1 MNREIGAAQGVE
13 YGVCRYCGQMKTLA
27 VPMPTQEEADKL
39 ATETCSCDPA
49 KAVRRR
55 QREYETI
62 QQMFSGYAP
71 PVLDLLQRVVDL
83 IRDGLLESGT
93 SIKLEENVTAKF
105 KSQNGAVIVTRAEKH
120 QHQTSM

>member
-1 MNREIGAAQGVE
+1 MTQEIETAHSVE

-39 ATETCSCDPA
+39 TTETCSCDPA

-55 QREYETI
+55 NREAETI

-83 IRDGLLESGT
+83 IRDGLLKSGT

-105 KSQNGAVIVTRAEKH
+105 KEKDGAVIVTRAEKH